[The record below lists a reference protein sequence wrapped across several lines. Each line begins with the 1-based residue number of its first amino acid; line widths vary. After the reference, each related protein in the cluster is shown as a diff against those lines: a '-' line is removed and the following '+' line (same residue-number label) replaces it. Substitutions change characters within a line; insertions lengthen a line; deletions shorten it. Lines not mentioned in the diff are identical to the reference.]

1 MTTGTSTTLGLVAAA
16 LLAIGAA
23 LTVTR
28 FGAEHVRQPAPLAN
42 QVTQQWS
49 ASAPGRV
56 EPRRGEVR
64 LSAATAGRVSEIS
77 VAINERVSAGDLLVK
92 LEDEDARA
100 RVAAADAEAAVRRR
114 ERDSETTNAR
124 LAIDRRQAEDT
135 ATASERAVVNARA
148 ELDRLAR
155 VKRQDAAAAPDD
167 AIAAARTAVN
177 AAIEKLDADRA
188 ALRRAQS
195 AQGVPLP
202 TRVEA
207 GLTAARADLALAEA
221 ALERTRIRAPAD
233 GTVLQINARTGE
245 SAAPSPEQAL
255 IVLGDLTALRVRAEL
270 EERDVARVAVGQG
283 VVVRS
288 DAYPGREFT
297 GKVATLARTLAPGR
311 LAQRGPRRPN
321 DLDTLEVMIDLDP
334 AADLLPGMRVDVFFR
349 MDGAPKAEATPP
361 VAATRADA
369 PAAIPEKK

>member
-16 LLAIGAA
+16 LLAVGAA

-28 FGAEHVRQPAPLAN
+28 FGAEQVGQPAKLAN

-77 VAINERVSAGDLLVK
+77 VAINERVTAGDLLVK

-135 ATASERAVVNARA
+135 ATASERALVNARA

-155 VKRQDAAAAPDD
+155 VKRQDASAATDD
-167 AIAAARTAVN
+167 AVAAARTTVN
-177 AAIEKLDADRA
+177 AALDKLDADRA

-195 AQGVPLP
+195 APGVPLP

-233 GTVLQINARTGE
+233 GTVLQINARVGE

-288 DAYPGREFT
+288 DAFPGREFS
-297 GKVATLARTLAPGR
+297 GKIATLARTLAPGR
-311 LAQRGPRRPN
+311 LAQRGPRRPT

-349 MDGAPKAEATPP
+349 MDGAPKAEAKPP

-369 PAAIPEKK
+369 PAAVPEKK